1 MKNLLRVDFK
11 RVLKDKLF
19 MVICIIAL
27 SCAVVMPMLYVS
39 LFFLLGGGDISE
51 TRELMS
57 LLGVTLDA
65 KYLFFDSLSIGNNL
79 GLILPIFVGIIM
91 FKDLSKGTIRNKII
105 GGYKRTSIF
114 ASNFIVSFTVMF
126 GVIFAQ
132 AIVTLLVSLIFF
144 PFQSTPFVIGDLWT
158 LLLSLLFDTLI
169 YLLVSA
175 LVTFLCATKKSAGIV
190 IVLYIA
196 IALSFSILGSILQ
209 IAQLLVEVEG
219 SSKFA
224 VGFLEFIQ
232 NINVFTYGTTIGGIT
247 KYTWSQALYFGLA
260 PIIFTIGL
268 LLLGVYKFNKRD
280 LK

>member
-39 LFFLLGGGDISE
+39 LFFFLGGGDISE

-232 NINVFTYGTTIGGIT
+232 NINVFNYGTTISGIT
-247 KYTWSQALYFGLA
+247 KYTWSQALYFGLV
-260 PIIFTIGL
+260 PIIFTVGL
-268 LLLGVYKFNKRD
+268 LLLGIYKFNKRD